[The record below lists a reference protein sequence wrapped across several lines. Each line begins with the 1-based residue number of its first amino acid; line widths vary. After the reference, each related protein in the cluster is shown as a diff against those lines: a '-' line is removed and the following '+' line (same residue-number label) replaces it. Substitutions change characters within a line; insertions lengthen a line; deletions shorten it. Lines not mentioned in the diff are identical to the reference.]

1 MDAILEHMLTW
12 LDCDFVCM
20 YVCVCVSVIETG
32 LDLLNLF
39 MKV

>member
-20 YVCVCVSVIETG
+20 YVCVSVIETG